1 MVSLVF
7 SYSQNFNRFLRE
19 GKLITLTKH
28 NPQIQFLYLTDTRGE
43 ISWLWGGDG
52 SSLLMAICLKEVAV
66 ICSWFSLASLYLG
79 LWSPGS
85 QTAVRVVWD
94 RKNTLVS
101 RQGCVEGPW
110 RMWVCK
116 ASREGRYSSTRNVP
130 RVCVFPTVF
139 RWSGLV
145 IAAPNQTEV
154 RCFWKERKRK
164 TLQHILVFIRM
175 ELNISCSMDLFLI
188 TDLHCPRE
196 CSHFPE
202 PCSVLEHTGW
212 VEFYSQAFQYPGLR
226 VVWKVTGGHISS
238 CWYWYCSVESLRL
251 EECKWTLSI
260 ILI

>member
-1 MVSLVF
+1 MSLVF

-79 LWSPGS
+79 LWSPGL

-94 RKNTLVS
+94 RKNTLIS

-116 ASREGRYSSTRNVP
+116 ASPG
-130 RVCVFPTVF
+130 
-139 RWSGLV
+139 G
-145 IAAPNQTEV
+145 
-154 RCFWKERKRK
+154 
-164 TLQHILVFIRM
+164 TLQQHQKRAQGLCVSNCLQM
-175 ELNISCSMDLFLI
+175 EWVGHCCAKSDWSTLLLKGKEKEDFTAYIG
-188 TDLHCPRE
+188 LH
-196 CSHFPE
+196 
-202 PCSVLEHTGW
+202 
-212 VEFYSQAFQYPGLR
+212 
-226 VVWKVTGGHISS
+226 
-238 CWYWYCSVESLRL
+238 
-251 EECKWTLSI
+251 
-260 ILI
+260 